1 MNSRLKLNWCVCG
14 LAVAGAVSMGQ
25 HAGATDYYRVVVQN
39 DLQRS
44 ASIAEVEVIGT
55 SAPEV
60 SDRDRR
66 GNWRLNW
73 YHSMI
78 AIDGMEQSMDG
89 FDGET
94 WWTKSSSIVDCN
106 GNGIDDAVEIANG
119 AADADGDGRLDS
131 CEFAL
136 GDLNLNGV
144 IDQGDVL
151 ILLGWWHFPVG
162 APCDFNADGNI
173 DGRDLGFI
181 LARFGWVVN

>member
-1 MNSRLKLNWCVCG
+1 MGYRMNWCASG
-14 LAVAGAVSMGQ
+14 I
-25 HAGATDYYRVVVQN
+25 ATACAISIAHSARGSDYYRVVVQN
-39 DLQRS
+39 DLQRT
-44 ASIAEVEVIGT
+44 ASYAEVDVIGT
-55 SAPEV
+55 TAPEV

-66 GNWRLNW
+66 LRWRINW
-73 YHSMI
+73 YHSLI

-94 WWTKSSSIVDCN
+94 WWTKSSTMVDCD
-106 GNGIDDAVEIANG
+106 GNGIDDATDIANG
-119 AADADGDGRLDS
+119 AADADNDGRLDS
-131 CEFAL
+131 CEFAV
-136 GDLNLNGV
+136 GDLNLNGI
-144 IDQGDVL
+144 IDQGDIF